1 MLRDPNLALLAILAL
16 ARAAVQRPQPMLPRR
31 RHAKRLL
38 ERNHGSKRWR
48 CCWCRR
54 NSRGDEGGSLW

>member
-38 ERNHGSKRWR
+38 ERNHGSKR
-48 CCWCRR
+48 
-54 NSRGDEGGSLW
+54 